1 MKLNNGASG
10 GPENTDKNVIFK
22 NCALFTSCIIEINN
36 TQVDDAQETD
46 MATPMQNR
54 VIFIQ

>member
-1 MKLNNGASG
+1 MKLNNGASW
-10 GPENTDKNVIFK
+10 GPDNTDKNVIFK

-46 MATPMQNR
+46 MATPM
-54 VIFIQ
+54 

>member
-10 GPENTDKNVIFK
+10 GPDNMDKIVIFK

-46 MATPMQNR
+46 MATPM
-54 VIFIQ
+54 